1 MVVTDEVQPSV
12 GQKTARKW
20 VKSAPDIPTSLV
32 AFTAKAEIN
41 GGLKSSAK
49 EGEVIWMM
57 VGSVW
62 LAIDKKIA

>member
-1 MVVTDEVQPSV
+1 MIMVVTDEVQPSV

-32 AFTAKAEIN
+32 AFTAKAVIN

-49 EGEVIWMM
+49 AR
-57 VGSVW
+57 GSHLDDGRQC
-62 LAIDKKIA
+62 LAGD